1 MKSTNNSLEISKVYF
16 TKEIS
21 EDKIV
26 DMLNK
31 SIDNLISK
39 LNIMGIEATK
49 LNLRENHIFI
59 LDSVNGQVITPSNQN
74 IQETIKRK

>member
-1 MKSTNNSLEISKVYF
+1 MVQIL
-16 TKEIS
+16 
-21 EDKIV
+21 
-26 DMLNK
+26 K
-31 SIDNLISK
+31 SISIRNFTHYYLFCVLSSSSLARLDISK

-49 LNLRENHIFI
+49 LTLRENHIFI